1 MYALKFERNQGEAE
15 AKAEARLEGRKELTR
30 RMKVVGLVSGGKDSC
45 YAMMRC
51 IDYGHEI
58 VALANLLPLE
68 DSVDELDSYM
78 YQTVGHQIIVT
89 YSQCMGLPLFRRRLR
104 GTSRFQELKY
114 TETQG
119 DEVEDL
125 MILLS
130 EVKKQIPSIQGVSS
144 GAIASDYQR
153 LRVESVC
160 SRLGLI
166 SLAFL
171 WKQEQGL
178 LLQEMIDKG
187 IEAILVKV
195 AAMGLHPNKHLG
207 RDIVALQPYLLQLK
221 ELYGINVCGEGGE
234 YETLTLDCSLFKN
247 ARIVI
252 DKYEIMLHS
261 LDSIAPVGILHPSLF
276 HLEPKLENTDPRVS
290 NHGTF
295 MNRSVT
301 EWVIEVEGND
311 IIGICEDANQL
322 DTPPVDL
329 EMDHKRSLI
338 TSKTQNDIL
347 TIGCWLQSS
356 LNPMQGLENH
366 LGLILKGIE
375 CRLKEDQLGWEDVL
389 YIHLYLADMNQF
401 ALANDTYVRYVMEE
415 NCPCGVPSRSTVEIP
430 LSEGG
435 LGNAFVEVLASKD
448 KTKKVLHVQSISC
461 WAPSCIGPYSQA
473 TLHRQI
479 LYMAGQLGLDPPT
492 MLLTSGGAGVQM
504 QQALMNCEAVA
515 NVFGCSLGPSLIS
528 LTVYCPTSLTSCERS
543 EVHDALEK
551 IIHHGTAMSGD
562 SNITTEKHEKCRP
575 LVLYI
580 LVSALPKRALVEV
593 KPILYVPVPEE
604 DIDSEGE
611 LGGRASCSAEIE
623 VNEDDGHCGDEQLA
637 SLSCCDSFEVCGLIC
652 ASTVTV
658 TPDVICEICN
668 QTLDEV
674 FPSCPSNINVIEQ
687 KECLASVARYCIHAL
702 NRKLQKACLV
712 WEDVLNFRVYFVAN
726 PIPIDLLKAAFTEA
740 AELYGLKRGFPLFKN
755 DISLGSPVTS
765 FIPVFGIGRT
775 AEMTAF
781 ITCELFA
788 SRC

>member
-1 MYALKFERNQGEAE
+1 
-15 AKAEARLEGRKELTR
+15 
-30 RMKVVGLVSGGKDSC
+30 MKVVGLVSGGKDSC

-89 YSQCMGLPLFRRRLR
+89 YAQCMGLPLLRRRIR
-104 GTSRFQELKY
+104 GTSRHQELKY
-114 TETQG
+114 TETHG

-130 EVKKQIPSIQGVSS
+130 EVKKQFPSIQGVSS

-160 SRLGLI
+160 SRLGLV

-171 WKQEQGL
+171 WKQEQEL

-207 RDIVALQPYLLQLK
+207 RDLVALQPYLLHLK

-252 DKYEIMLHS
+252 DKFQIMLHS
-261 LDSIAPVGILHPSLF
+261 LDSIAPVGILHPSSF
-276 HLEPKLENTDPRVS
+276 HLEPKLQNMASREGND
-290 NHGTF
+290 GTY
-295 MNRSVT
+295 MNSSVT
-301 EWVIEVEGND
+301 DWVIEVEGND
-311 IIGICEDANQL
+311 IIGNCKDDNRL
-322 DTPPVDL
+322 DTSPVDPDI
-329 EMDHKRSLI
+329 EHKRSLLI
-338 TSKTQNDIL
+338 SKTQNDIL
-347 TIGCWLQSS
+347 TIGCWLEGSFK
-356 LNPMQGLENH
+356 PMQGLENH
-366 LGLILKGIE
+366 LGLILKEIE
-375 CRLKEDQLGWEDVL
+375 CSLKEYHLGWEDVL

-401 ALANDTYVRYVMEE
+401 ALANDTYVQYIMEE
-415 NCPCGVPSRSTVEIP
+415 NCPFGVPSRSTVEIP

-435 LGNAFVEVLASKD
+435 LGNAFVEVLAAKD
-448 KTKKVLHVQSISC
+448 KSKKVLHVQSISC

-504 QQALMNCEAVA
+504 QQALINCEAVA
-515 NVFGCSLGPSLIS
+515 NVFCCSLGSSLIS
-528 LTVYCPTSLTSCERS
+528 LTLYCPMALNLCERS
-543 EVHDALEK
+543 EVHDALDK
-551 IIHHGTAMSGD
+551 FIQHRTAASRD
-562 SNITTEKHEKCRP
+562 SNIIREKSEKPQP

-593 KPILYVPVPEE
+593 KPILYVPVSEE
-604 DIDSEGE
+604 DIHSEDEIDGK
-611 LGGRASCSAEIE
+611 ATCSVEIE
-623 VNEDDGHCGDEQLA
+623 VNEEGGHCGDDRLA

-652 ASTVTV
+652 ASTVTM
-658 TPDVICEICN
+658 TPDAIHEICN

-674 FPSCPSNINVIEQ
+674 FPSCSSNINTIEQ
-687 KECLASVARYCIHAL
+687 KGCLASIARYCIHVL
-702 NRKLQKACLV
+702 NLKLQKACLL
-712 WEDVLNFRVYFVAN
+712 WEDVSNFRVYFVPN
-726 PIPIDLLKAAFTEA
+726 QIPIDILREAFTEA
-740 AELYGLKRGFPLFKN
+740 AELYGSKRGSPLFKN
-755 DISLGSPVTS
+755 GISLVSTVTS
-765 FIPVFGIGRT
+765 FIPVFGVGIT
-775 AEMTAF
+775 VEMTAC

-788 SRC
+788 SRF